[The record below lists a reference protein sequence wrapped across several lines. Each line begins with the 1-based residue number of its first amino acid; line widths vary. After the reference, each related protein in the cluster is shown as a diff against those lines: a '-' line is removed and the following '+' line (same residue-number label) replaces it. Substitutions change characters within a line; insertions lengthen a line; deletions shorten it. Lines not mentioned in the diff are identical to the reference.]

1 MGNPREAY
9 GQALVDIAREDER
22 IWALDADLC
31 KSTMSCYMEQSF
43 PDRYVEAGIAEANM
57 VGMAAG
63 LALCGK
69 IPFASTF
76 AVFMAGR
83 AFDQIRQSVCIPR
96 LNVKLC
102 GSSAG
107 LSDYGDGSTHQ
118 TVEDIAIMRALPG
131 MAVLSPG
138 DARQAYAMVQAA
150 ARWDGPVYMRVTR
163 SDLADLPGEGTFE
176 IGKVYPLIDGRDI
189 TIFATGSMAGRAV
202 AAAQE
207 LKAGGIQPLVVN
219 VSTIKPLDGAAV
231 RELAKRTGIVLTCEE
246 HSVIGGLGSAVA
258 EALAETG
265 IPMHF
270 LGIRDEFGQSS
281 NNEQTLLEHYGL
293 TAGHVARRVC
303 DLIRKDQ

>member
-9 GQALVDIAREDER
+9 GQALVDIAHTDKR

-31 KSTMSCYMEQSF
+31 KSTMSCYMEQAF

-69 IPFASTF
+69 LPFASTF
-76 AVFMAGR
+76 AVFLAGR
-83 AFDQIRQSVCIPR
+83 AFDQIRQSICIPR
-96 LNVKLC
+96 LNVKFC

-138 DARQAYAMVQAA
+138 DAKQAYGMVQAA
-150 ARWDGPVYMRVTR
+150 ADWDGPVYMRVTR
-163 SDLADLPGEGTFE
+163 SDLVDLPGGGAFE
-176 IGKVYPLIDGRDI
+176 IGKVYPLIDGQDI
-189 TIFATGSMAGRAV
+189 TIFATGSMVGRAV
-202 AAAQE
+202 AAVKE
-207 LKAGGIQPLVVN
+207 LEANGIQPLVVN
-219 VSTIKPLDGAAV
+219 VSTIKPLDGNAV
-231 RELAKRTGIVLTCEE
+231 RELAKQTGLVLTCEE
-246 HSVIGGLGSAVA
+246 HSIIGGLGSAVA

-265 IPMHF
+265 IPVHF

-293 TAGHVARRVC
+293 TACHIARQIC
-303 DLIRKDQ
+303 DLIRRDK